1 MWCIIRCGRPD
12 RLTREGGYNVRTLKR
27 VLILSVVIGVI
38 NYFSIEE
45 GYQYKKYGNN
55 KTYVVVSK
63 NIKKVTLRSNLG
75 AIVKVRTSNF
85 YNVFH

>member
-1 MWCIIRCGRPD
+1 MVKRFII
-12 RLTREGGYNVRTLKR
+12 LAVVLNLYNYLDIQK
-27 VLILSVVIGVI
+27 G
-38 NYFSIEE
+38 EE
-45 GYQYKKYGNN
+45 FRKYGNN

-85 YNVFH
+85 YNVFYN